1 MSRIGKKPVPIPAG
15 VSVDMDG
22 NTVKISG
29 PKGQVQR
36 SFHERVIISKQDNA
50 LVVERQSDEDFDR
63 ALHGTVR
70 AVLANMVRGVTAG
83 FQKSL
88 EIVGTGYRAS
98 KSGSRLVLSVGYS
111 HPVEME
117 PPAGIEFDV
126 PSATLINVRGV
137 DKELVGEVAARIRR
151 VRPPEPYQGK
161 GIRYVGE
168 NVRRKAG
175 KTGKK

>member
-15 VSVDMDG
+15 VNVDVDG
-22 NTVKISG
+22 TVVRVSG
-29 PKGQVQR
+29 PRGQVER
-36 SFHERVIISKQDNA
+36 SFHERVIISKRDNT

-70 AVLANMVRGVTAG
+70 AILANMVQGVTAG

-98 KSGSRLVLSVGYS
+98 KAGNKLVLTVGFS
-111 HPVEME
+111 HPVEMD
-117 PPAGIEFDV
+117 PPPGIEFDV
-126 PSATLINVRGV
+126 PSTTLINVRGV

-168 NVRRKAG
+168 KVRRKAG

>member
-15 VSVDMDG
+15 VNVDVDG
-22 NTVKISG
+22 TVVRVSG
-29 PKGQVQR
+29 PRGQVER
-36 SFHERVIISKQDNA
+36 SFHERVIITKRDNT

-70 AVLANMVRGVTAG
+70 AVLANMVQGVTAG

-98 KSGSRLVLSVGYS
+98 KSGNKLVLTVGFS
-111 HPVEME
+111 HPVEMD
-117 PPAGIEFDV
+117 PPPGIEFDV
-126 PSATLINVRGV
+126 PSTTLINVRGV

-168 NVRRKAG
+168 KVRRKAG